1 MTIPPVR
8 HQLRYPA
15 SGRIRGA
22 AFQDRISQPM
32 TLPAGTRLGP
42 YEILSPIGAGGMG
55 EVYRAKDTRLDRTV
69 AVKVLPSD
77 LADSPGARQRFEREA
92 RAISGLNHPHIC
104 VLHDVGR
111 QDHIDFLVMEYL
123 EGETL
128 AARLSRGPLPIQQAL
143 QYAISIADALA
154 AAHRGGIL
162 HRDLKPGNVMLTKS
176 GAKLMDFGL
185 AKSRI
190 SDAGRPVGA
199 DSLMSTVAQSLTQ
212 KGTIVG
218 TVQYMAPEQLE
229 GKESDA
235 RADIFAFGAV
245 LYEML
250 TGRKAFEGQTQATVI
265 GAILHATPTSVSD
278 LQPLTPAA
286 LNRVVNACLAK
297 DPNERWQTAHD
308 LKLQLQWIE
317 LGRPADRSAATGP
330 NKRERALWAV
340 TTVLLLVLAAAA
352 WTVLRRP
359 PIEEPLRLTVAPPQG
374 ESLVFST
381 NQGGIAISPDGR
393 TLAFVA
399 TSQGAPM
406 VWLRRLDSLAAKP
419 LAGTEGGYYPFW
431 SPDSRFLGFF
441 AGGKLKKIEIRG
453 GLPQSLSDAPE
464 GRGGTWNR
472 DGVIVFSPGFGP
484 LYSISD
490 AGGARVPV
498 TVLEAARQEARH
510 LWPSFLPDG
519 RHFLYLTDSPHREND
534 ALFVASLDAGAGI
547 QKPARLVAASSNA
560 LYAPPRNGR
569 SGYLLYTVDRT
580 LTAQPFD
587 AKRLRV
593 EGDPV
598 PLVEEAGY
606 LRNIQ
611 LENFSLSQTGLLV
624 YGPKRSLP
632 QVTWIAR
639 DGKPIGGL
647 GAPGDFHFLSLS
659 PDQTKVAVVAVDPA
673 GHVALWMMDATRG
686 TSSRLSV
693 DLSRALAP
701 RWSPDGKEIA
711 FSHFEETTE
720 KWNIFHQAVSS
731 AKTAERLTRSENVQI
746 LDDWSGDGRFLVYS
760 EQAPTTR
767 SDLWV
772 LPLSGERKPFPYLVT
787 PFNERHGKFAPAL
800 GGAAPR
806 WLAYTSDETGNDEV
820 YVQSFPA
827 LGTKV
832 RISTNGGVQPRWR
845 RDGKELFYLAP
856 DGAIMTALINM
867 TGPGF
872 QAEAPVTLCTPPKA
886 PLPAIFASVFEVS
899 ADGRRFLILAPSN
912 SDAPGINVVV
922 NWDAGL
928 KR

>member
-1 MTIPPVR
+1 
-8 HQLRYPA
+8 
-15 SGRIRGA
+15 
-22 AFQDRISQPM
+22 M

-69 AVKVLPSD
+69 AIKVL
-77 LADSPGARQRFEREA
+77 LAGVADNAEARKRFEREA
-92 RAISGLNHPHIC
+92 RAISSLNHPYIC
-104 VLHDVGR
+104 MLHDVGR
-111 QDHIDFLVMEYL
+111 HDGIDFLVMEYL

-128 AARLSRGPLPIQQAL
+128 AARLSKGPLPIEQAL
-143 QYAISIADALA
+143 QYAIWIADALA
-154 AAHRGGIL
+154 AAHRGGVV
-162 HRDLKPGNVMLTKS
+162 HRDLKPANVMLTRS

-190 SDAGRPVGA
+190 YDAGPVGA
-199 DSLMSTVAQSLTQ
+199 DSLRSTVEQPLTQ
-212 KGTIVG
+212 KGTILG
-218 TVQYMAPEQLE
+218 TLQYMAPEQLE

-250 TGRKAFEGQTQATVI
+250 TGCKAFAGETQATVI
-265 GAILHATPTSVSD
+265 GAILYGAPTPLSD
-278 LQPLTPAA
+278 LQPRTPPA
-286 LNRVVNACLAK
+286 LDRVVNACLAK
-297 DPNERWQTAHD
+297 DPDERWHTAHD

-317 LGRPADRSAATGP
+317 LGRPAEGASAGGRNP
-330 NKRERALWAV
+330 RERALWAAA
-340 TTVLLLVLAAAA
+340 TVLLLVATAAA
-352 WTVLRRP
+352 WIFLRRSA
-359 PIEEPLRLTVAPPQG
+359 IEEPLRLTVAPPPG

-431 SPDSRFLGFF
+431 SPDGRFLGFF

-453 GLPQSLSDAPE
+453 GLPQALADAPE

-472 DGVIVFSPGFGP
+472 DGVILFSPGFGP
-484 LYSISD
+484 VSSISA
-490 AGGARVPV
+490 AGGAPV
-498 TVLEAARQEARH
+498 AVTSLDAGRQDARH
-510 LWPSFLPDG
+510 TWPSFLPDG
-519 RHFLYLTDSPHREND
+519 RHFLYLADGPHRED
-534 ALFVASLDAGAGI
+534 GGIFVGSLDGGGT

-560 LYAPPRNGR
+560 FYTPPQNGR
-569 SGYLLYTVDRT
+569 AGYLLYAMDRT
-580 LTAQPFD
+580 LTAQAFD
-587 AKRLRV
+587 AGRLQLD
-593 EGDPV
+593 GDPISV
-598 PLVEEAGY
+598 AEDAAY
-606 LRNIQ
+606 LPNIQ

-632 QVTWIAR
+632 QVTWVGR
-639 DGKPIGGL
+639 DGKPLGGL

-659 PDQTKVAVVAVDPA
+659 PDQTKVAVVAVDGA
-673 GHVALWMMDATRG
+673 GHVALWMMDASRG

-711 FSHFEETTE
+711 FSHLQEPSE
-720 KWNIFHQAVSS
+720 KWNIFHQAVSG
-731 AKTAERLTRSENVQI
+731 AKAAERLTKSENVQI
-746 LDDWSGDGRFLVYS
+746 LDDWSGDGGFLVYS
-760 EQAPTTR
+760 EQDPATR

-772 LPLSGERKPFPYLVT
+772 LPLSGERKPFAYLAT
-787 PFNERHGKFAPAL
+787 PFNERHGRFAPAGA
-800 GGAAPR
+800 GGAPR
-806 WLAYTSDETGNDEV
+806 WLAYTSDETGRDEI

-827 LGTKV
+827 AGTKV
-832 RISTNGGVQPRWR
+832 RISANGGVQPRWR
-845 RDGKELFYLAP
+845 RDGKELFYLAA
-856 DGAIMTALINM
+856 DGAIMSAGINM
-867 TGPGF
+867 TASAF
-872 QAEAPVTLCTPPKA
+872 QAETPVTLCTPPRA

-899 ADGRRFLILAPSN
+899 ADGRRFLILAPSTA
-912 SDAPGINVVV
+912 DAPGINVVV
-922 NWDAGL
+922 NWAAGL

>member
-1 MTIPPVR
+1 
-8 HQLRYPA
+8 
-15 SGRIRGA
+15 
-22 AFQDRISQPM
+22 M

-69 AVKVLPSD
+69 AVKVLPSN
-77 LADSPGARQRFEREA
+77 LADNPDARQRLDREA
-92 RAISGLNHPHIC
+92 RAISSLNHPYIC

-111 QDHIDFLVMEYL
+111 QDRIDFLVMEYL

-176 GAKLMDFGL
+176 SAKLMDFGL

-190 SDAGRPVGA
+190 SDAVRSARA
-199 DSLMSTVAQSLTQ
+199 DSLLSTEAQSLTQ
-212 KGTIVG
+212 KGTVVG

-278 LQPLTPAA
+278 LQPLTPPA
-286 LNRVVNACLAK
+286 LNRLVNACLAK
-297 DPNERWQTAHD
+297 DPDERWQTAHD

-317 LGRPADRSAATGP
+317 LGRPADRNATTGP
-330 NKRERALWAV
+330 NKRERALWAA
-340 TTVLLLVLAAAA
+340 TAVLLLVLVGAA
-352 WTVLRRP
+352 WIVLRRSAV
-359 PIEEPLRLTVAPPQG
+359 EEPLRLTVAPPPG

-381 NQGGIAISPDGR
+381 NQGGVAISPDGR

-399 TSQGAPM
+399 TSQGTPM

-453 GLPQSLSDAPE
+453 GLPQTLADAAE
-464 GRGGTWNR
+464 ARGGSWNR

-484 LYSISD
+484 VYSISA
-490 AGGARVPV
+490 AGGARIPV
-498 TVLEAARQEARH
+498 TTLDAARQESWH
-510 LWPSFLPDG
+510 VWPSFLPDG
-519 RHFLYLTDSPHREND
+519 RHFLFLTDGPHRENN
-534 ALFVASLDAGAGI
+534 AIFVGSLDARAGI
-547 QKPARLVAASSNA
+547 QKPARLVAANSNA
-560 LYAPPRNGR
+560 LYAPPQNGR
-569 SGYLLYTVDRT
+569 PGYLLYTLDRT

-587 AKRLRV
+587 ASRLQV
-593 EGDPV
+593 QGDPV
-598 PLVEEAGY
+598 PLAEEVGY
-606 LRNIQ
+606 LPNIQ

-632 QVTWIAR
+632 QVTWIGR
-639 DGKPIGGL
+639 DGKPIGAL
-647 GAPGDFHFLSLS
+647 GAPGDYHFLSLS
-659 PDQTKVAVVAVDPA
+659 PDNTKVAVVALDAA
-673 GHVALWMMDATRG
+673 GHVALWMMDASRG

-693 DLSRALAP
+693 DISRALAP

-711 FSHFEETTE
+711 FSHFQEPNE
-720 KWNIFHQAVSS
+720 KWNLFHQAVGG
-731 AKTAERLTRSENVQI
+731 ARTAERLTRSENVQI
-746 LDDWSGDGRFLVYS
+746 LDDWSADGRFLVYS
-760 EQAPTTR
+760 EQDPATR

-772 LPLSGERKPFPYLVT
+772 LPLSGERKPFPYLAT
-787 PFNERHGKFAPAL
+787 PFNERHAKFAPTPA
-800 GGAAPR
+800 GAAPG

-845 RDGKELFYLAP
+845 RDGRELFYLAP
-856 DGAIMTALINM
+856 DGAIMTAVVNM
-867 TGPGF
+867 TAAGF
-872 QAEAPVTLCTPPKA
+872 QAEAPVTLCNPPRV
-886 PLPAIFASVFEVS
+886 PLPAIFASVFEVG

-922 NWDAGL
+922 NWNAGL